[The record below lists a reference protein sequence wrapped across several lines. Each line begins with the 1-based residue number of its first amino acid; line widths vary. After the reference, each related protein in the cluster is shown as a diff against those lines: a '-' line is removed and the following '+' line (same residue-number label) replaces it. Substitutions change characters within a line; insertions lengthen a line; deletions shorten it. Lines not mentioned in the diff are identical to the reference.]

1 MNYEYESVEKYNMNK
16 PLYYN
21 EERDEERD
29 EERNEEYNEK
39 HKKKH
44 SKKQNKMRNLNSI
57 YAITHLVI
65 SFFAI
70 YLSWRCSGRKFDL
83 VSFIFA
89 LFCPHFYIIYALAVN
104 GGCGIF
110 DDPQDNFSNLLMIK
124 R

>member
-16 PLYYN
+16 PVYN
-21 EERDEERD
+21 EEPVK
-29 EERNEEYNEK
+29 NHIVK
-39 HKKKH
+39 HKKKYY
-44 SKKQNKMRNLNSI
+44 KKNHKMRNFSSI
-57 YAITHLVI
+57 YTITHLII

-83 VSFIFA
+83 VPFIFA
-89 LFCPHFYIIYALAVN
+89 LFCPHFYIIYVLAAN